1 MAKVMICMKKTQPR
15 IDFSSPKVMGI
26 VNITPDSFYDGLK
39 AASVDDFLK
48 KADQCVEEGADIL
61 DLGAC
66 STRPGAELVSV
77 SEEWARLKPLLTV
90 LRKKYPNMI
99 LSIDTS
105 SAEIAD
111 RACSEGA
118 DWINDVSGGNA
129 DENMFSII
137 AKWKV
142 PYVLM
147 HSKGNPQT
155 MQNQTNYADL
165 FEEMS
170 YYFSQKVD
178 ALRAQG
184 CADIIVDPGF
194 GFAKTINQNYELIPY
209 ISFWKKLFKTPIL
222 IGVSR
227 KSMIYNVLGV
237 SPEEALNGT
246 SFVHALTLL
255 QGADI
260 LRVHDVKQAK
270 ELVRLMEKV

>member
-1 MAKVMICMKKTQPR
+1 M
-15 IDFSSPKVMGI
+15 DFSSPKVMGI
-26 VNITPDSFYDGLK
+26 INITPDSFYDGSPN
-39 AASVDDFLK
+39 ASMDVFLK

-66 STRPGAELVSV
+66 STRPGAELVSL
-77 SEEWARLKPLLTV
+77 SEEWNRLKPVLTL
-90 LRKKYPNMI
+90 LRKKYPRLI

-129 DENMFSII
+129 DEHMFSII

-155 MQNQTNYADL
+155 MQRLSQYQDL
-165 FEEMS
+165 FQDITFS
-170 YYFSQKVD
+170 FSQKID

-194 GFAKTINQNYELIPY
+194 GFAKTVEQNYVLIQY
-209 ISFWKKLFKTPIL
+209 ISFWKKLFNTPIL

-246 SFVHALTLL
+246 AFVHALTLL

-270 ELVRLMEKV
+270 ELVTLIKKV

>member
-1 MAKVMICMKKTQPR
+1 MKKTQLPT
-15 IDFSSPKVMGI
+15 DFSSPKVMGI

-39 AASVDDFLK
+39 TASVDDFIQ
-48 KADQCVEEGADIL
+48 KADQCVQEGADIL

-66 STRPGAELVSV
+66 STRSGAELVSV

-90 LRKKYPNMI
+90 LRKKYPDMI

-105 SAEIAD
+105 SADIAY

-118 DWINDVSGGNA
+118 NWINDVSGGNA
-129 DENMFSII
+129 DKNMFSIV

-155 MQNQTNYADL
+155 MQNQTSYPDL
-165 FEEMS
+165 FAEMS
-170 YYFSQKVD
+170 YYFSQKID
-178 ALRAQG
+178 SLRAQG
-184 CADIIVDPGF
+184 IADVVIDPGF
-194 GFAKTINQNYELIPY
+194 GFAKTIKQNYEIIRY

-227 KSMIYNVLGV
+227 KSMIYKSLQIT
-237 SPEEALNGT
+237 PDEALNGT

-270 ELVRLMEKV
+270 ELVTLMDKVQS